1 MTPWGGCDKYS
12 CKEETD
18 EEKEQSVEM
27 IKQDS
32 TCKHGNNNISIVN
45 TAVFQT
51 WVSDNLKMYE
61 AFILV

>member
-12 CKEETD
+12 CEEETD

-32 TCKHGNNNISIVN
+32 TCKHGNNISIVK
-45 TAVFQT
+45 TLLFSKLGRV
-51 WVSDNLKMYE
+51 
-61 AFILV
+61 II